1 MIHRFSVSNFH
12 SVRDEVTLDLRIPG
26 TAPDLP
32 RFRSSGAKPDV
43 RLPTVVVFMGPN
55 GSGKTTLLRALTA
68 MASVATGSLQNMEVN
83 YINAIVPFAAEPNLR
98 EPTRFCVE
106 VEADWMAPGEAPQLY
121 RYELAVE
128 RDRSDFR
135 RSVFRYEALSH
146 FPRGRPRRIFERVG
160 PGEPLQCSG
169 PIAKALG
176 LGSKARPFRAI
187 RDDASAVGALAL
199 LNVPLVTRLAEW
211 LQSLGLATNVLIGQ
225 TWTPPTQVVVSL
237 LRGDAAMMTWAQRHL
252 ESSDLGVRGV
262 EVREAT
268 RSDEEASRSVWF
280 DQDGPVAQLPLL
292 MQSGGTQRLFH
303 LLPQLY
309 IALQEGVPAVL
320 DEVDADLH
328 VDIVADMLRWF
339 WSPDSNPNNA
349 QLLVTAHNVGLLDD
363 LEKEEL
369 FVVEKTRDGATR
381 VHGAQDV
388 RGLRRDARLYP
399 KYRAG
404 VLGGVPKI
412 G

>member
-12 SVRDEVTLDLRIPG
+12 SIRDEVTLDLRIPG

-32 RFRSSGAKPDV
+32 RFRSSRAKPDV
-43 RLPTVVVFMGPN
+43 RLPTVAVLMGPN

-68 MASVATGSLQNMEVN
+68 MASVATVSLRNEEASHTRAVM
-83 YINAIVPFAAEPNLR
+83 PFASKESLR
-98 EPTRFCVE
+98 EPTRFCLE
-106 VEADWMAPGEAPQLY
+106 MEADWLAPGEAPELY
-121 RYELAVE
+121 RYELAVQ
-128 RDRSDFR
+128 RDRSDLD
-135 RSVFRYEALSH
+135 RSVFRYESLSH
-146 FPRGRPRRIFERVG
+146 FPRGRARRILERPG
-160 PGEPLQCSG
+160 PDQPLHCSAE
-169 PIAKALG
+169 IAKALG

-187 RDDASAVGALAL
+187 REDTSAIGALAL
-199 LNVPLVTRLAEW
+199 LEVPLAGRVAEW
-211 LQSLGLATNVLIGQ
+211 LQSITVATNVFFNK
-225 TWTPPTQVVVSL
+225 TWTPPTESVVRL
-237 LRGDAAMMTWAQRHL
+237 LRDNTAMVAWAKRHL
-252 ESSDLGVRGV
+252 ESSDLGIRGV
-262 EVREAT
+262 DVRKAT
-268 RSDEEASRSVWF
+268 RTDEEAWRSVSF
-280 DQDGPVAQLPLL
+280 EHGGAVGPLPLP

-303 LLPQLY
+303 LLPLLY
-309 IALQEGVPAVL
+309 VALQAGIPVVL

-328 VDIVADMLRWF
+328 VDIVADMMGWF
-339 WSPDSNPNNA
+339 WSRDSNPNDA

-381 VHGAQDV
+381 VNGAQDV